1 MTVKRNRLDQKTFG
15 AAKGFYMNGDPINK
29 ENILTERGSLILTLK
44 KEYLKTL
51 PEGENELKVE
61 FEDGSVT
68 TKIKVT
74 KKHDQPAAVKTGD
87 TTPKGLWFAL
97 AVALIGMVAT
107 LLIGTPLVGTSKKN
121 TKTKIKPRR
130 KVR

>member
-1 MTVKRNRLDQKTFG
+1 M
-15 AAKGFYMNGDPINK
+15 
-29 ENILTERGSLILTLK
+29 
-44 KEYLKTL
+44 

-87 TTPKGLWFAL
+87 TTPKGLWITL
-97 AVALIGMVAT
+97 AVALIGMTAT
-107 LLIGTPLVGTSKKN
+107 AMVGTPQKK
-121 TKTKIKPRR
+121 TQKKIKPRR